1 MRIRAATQDDIPA
14 LAGLLSILFAQ
25 EAEFQPD
32 RDTQIR
38 GLTQIIENP
47 DIGMILVAEQDDALV
62 GMVNLLFTVSTAL
75 GGRVAVLEDMVV
87 CSDARGSG
95 LGTRLLKEA
104 ISFAKSRG
112 CKRITLLTDHDNLA
126 AQEFYRRN
134 GFVSS
139 GMIPLRLLID

>member
-32 RDTQIR
+32 PDTQIR
-38 GLTQIIENP
+38 GLTEIIKNP
-47 DIGMILVAEQDDALV
+47 DVGVILVADQGNALV

-87 CSDARGSG
+87 CPDARGSG
-95 LGTRLLKEA
+95 VGTSLLKEA
-104 ISFAKSRG
+104 ISFAKSRD

-126 AQEFYRRN
+126 AQEFYRQN
-134 GFVSS
+134 GFVPS